1 LFKKIGSHKAS
12 GAVLVL
18 GSKKTHK
25 VEDGEMHQTGSNGKR
40 VKGIRAGFTLVEL
53 LVVVAII
60 GLLVGLT
67 IPAVFAALGVFNR
80 AACKFEVNA
89 LSEAVEKYR
98 SKYGDYPADGSSWP
112 VMEAHL
118 RKAFPNI
125 LISELNLLNP
135 SAYATFQVGTVA
147 DIRNDNDTNLSSL
160 SPALHRVMDPA
171 EALVFF
177 LGGFSSDAQRPFTGP
192 GGPFVASP
200 SAGQLQYNASRQNS
214 FYDFPNARLTLTT
227 SNGAIVSTDEELFN
241 SVPCQTSHGS
251 SPWNDLLP
259 VFMSY
264 KNNNSIGSPY
274 VYFDSRTYQSKKG
287 TITYSNFFQPSRV
300 ANGQSNTSAAT
311 PREEGIYFGAARPYL
326 SEQENTTV
334 VSTPPLLLYENKQ
347 TFQILSPGLD
357 RSYGGVLPTGPS
369 SLILFTAKGNPCVS
383 NSAGTGFVKASSTLG
398 AFVLAEYGPKFRPM
412 ADNVGNFTESNTL
425 GENK

>member
-1 LFKKIGSHKAS
+1 MNVQIFKKIGSHKAS

-89 LSEAVEKYR
+89 LSDAVEKYR
-98 SKYGDYPADGSSWP
+98 SKYGDYPPDGSSWP

-125 LISELNLLNP
+125 LVSELNLLNP
-135 SAYATFQVGTVA
+135 ANSATYAY
-147 DIRNDNDTNLSSL
+147 IHNDY
-160 SPALHRVMDPA
+160 AGAGRVMDPA

-192 GGPFVASP
+192 GGPFVLNG
-200 SAGQLQYNASRQNS
+200 SAYQYNGSRQNS
-214 FYDFPNARLTLTT
+214 FYDFPAARLTMSASL
-227 SNGAIVSTDEELFN
+227 VSTDET
-241 SVPCQTSHGS
+241 VYD
-251 SPWNDLLP
+251 SPITPDLMP
-259 VFMSY
+259 VFLSY
-264 KNNNSIGSPY
+264 KNKLEFGNPY
-274 VYFDSRTYQSKKG
+274 VYFDSRTYQSKA
-287 TITYSNFFQPSRV
+287 NPPSCNYHLTR
-300 ANGQSNTSAAT
+300 ASA
-311 PREEGIYFGAARPYL
+311 GAARPYL
-326 SEQENTTV
+326 SEQVNTL
-334 VSTPPLLLYENKQ
+334 STATNKPKLYENKQ

-357 RSYGGVLPTGPS
+357 GQYAGMVGSSGVVLFTSKGVLCSYDST
-369 SLILFTAKGNPCVS
+369 SL
-383 NSAGTGFVKASSTLG
+383 GFVPLTSNLLP
-398 AFVLAEYGPKFRPM
+398 AFVLDNSQMRLRPM
-412 ADNVGNFTESNTL
+412 TDNVGNFTESNIL

>member
-1 LFKKIGSHKAS
+1 
-12 GAVLVL
+12 
-18 GSKKTHK
+18 
-25 VEDGEMHQTGSNGKR
+25 MHQTGSNGKR

-67 IPAVFAALGVFNR
+67 IPAVFAALGTFNR

-89 LSEAVEKYR
+89 LSDAVEKYR

-135 SAYATFQVGTVA
+135 ANSATYAY
-147 DIRNDNDTNLSSL
+147 IHNDY
-160 SPALHRVMDPA
+160 AGAGRVMDPA

-192 GGPFVASP
+192 GGPFVLNGTAY
-200 SAGQLQYNASRQNS
+200 QYNGSRQNS
-214 FYDFPNARLTLTT
+214 FYDFPAARLTMSASL
-227 SNGAIVSTDEELFN
+227 VSTDE
-241 SVPCQTSHGS
+241 TAYD
-251 SPWNDLLP
+251 SPITPDLMP
-259 VFMSY
+259 VFLSY
-264 KNNNSIGSPY
+264 KNKLEFGNPY
-274 VYFDSRTYQSKKG
+274 VYFDSRTYQTK
-287 TITYSNFFQPSRV
+287 TFYNFHQTRV
-300 ANGQSNTSAAT
+300 LSG
-311 PREEGIYFGAARPYL
+311 EGSARPYL
-326 SEQENTTV
+326 SEQVNTL
-334 VSTPPLLLYENKQ
+334 STATNKPKLYENKQ

-357 RSYGGVLPTGPS
+357 GQYAGMVGSSGVVLFTSKGVLCSYDST
-369 SLILFTAKGNPCVS
+369 SL
-383 NSAGTGFVKASSTLG
+383 GFVPLASNLLP
-398 AFVLAEYGPKFRPM
+398 AFVLDNSQMKLRPM
-412 ADNVGNFTESNTL
+412 TDNVGNFTESNTL

>member
-1 LFKKIGSHKAS
+1 
-12 GAVLVL
+12 
-18 GSKKTHK
+18 
-25 VEDGEMHQTGSNGKR
+25 MHQTGSNGKR

-67 IPAVFAALGVFNR
+67 IPAVFAVLGTFNR
-80 AACKFEVNA
+80 ASCKFEVNA
-89 LSEAVEKYR
+89 LSDAVEKYR
-98 SKYGDYPADGSSWP
+98 SKYGDYPPDGSSWP
-112 VMEAHL
+112 IMEAHL

-125 LISELNLLNP
+125 LVSELNLLNP
-135 SAYATFQVGTVA
+135 SAYTASQVGALA
-147 DIRNDNDTNLSSL
+147 DVRNDNDTNLSSL

-177 LGGFSSDAQRPFTGP
+177 LGGFSSDSQRPFTGP

-200 SAGQLQYNASRQNS
+200 SAGQLQYNASRQNA

-227 SNGAIVSTDEELFN
+227 TSGAIISTDELLFN
-241 SVPCQTSHGS
+241 SEPCQTSHGPG
-251 SPWNDLLP
+251 PWSDLLP

-300 ANGQSNTSAAT
+300 ANGQSNAAATT
-311 PREEGIYFGAARPYL
+311 PREDGLYFGAARPYL
-326 SEQENTTV
+326 SEQVNTTV
-334 VSTPPLLLYENKQ
+334 VSNPPLLLYENKQ

-369 SLILFTAKGNPCVS
+369 SLILFTSKGTPCVP
-383 NSAGTGFVKASSTLG
+383 NNAGTGFVKASSTLG

-412 ADNVGNFTESNTL
+412 TDNVGNFTESNTL